1 VSRRF
6 AVFSALV
13 FVAAF
18 HLTGCSR
25 AVEPPSAFTIEHKI
39 SPDPA
44 RVGPAT
50 VSFKLTD
57 AAGKPLARAHITVEA
72 DMTHAGMS
80 PSFAETKETDA
91 GHYRAHL
98 EFQMPGDWVLLLHI
112 TLSGGKKLER
122 QIEVKGVRAN

>member
-1 VSRRF
+1 
-6 AVFSALV
+6 
-13 FVAAF
+13 
-18 HLTGCSR
+18 
-25 AVEPPSAFTIEHKI
+25 
-39 SPDPA
+39 
-44 RVGPAT
+44 
-50 VSFKLTD
+50 
-57 AAGKPLARAHITVEA
+57 
-72 DMTHAGMS
+72 MTHAGMS